1 MDDVTRLGLIV
12 PSSNTAA
19 ERDFR
24 RLLPADVEVHAA
36 RMYLAETSAAA
47 EHGMLEQ
54 HAPRAAK
61 DLGTLKPELVV
72 FSCTSAGALLGID
85 GEEVLE
91 QNLGMW
97 SGAPIVSTNASV
109 AWRLGTLGLKRIVVV
124 TAYIDE
130 LNREIAATLHGRG
143 FDVATISGMGITDNY
158 SIALVSPDEIVDL
171 AERTVR
177 EAGADV
183 DGVFISCTNLRAAEA
198 AGPLS
203 SRIGLPVVTS
213 NVAAID
219 SALSRLGRPVTGVG
233 LP

>member
-1 MDDVTRLGLIV
+1 MDDARRLGLIV

-24 RLLPADVEVHAA
+24 RFLPADVEVHAA
-36 RMYLAETSAAA
+36 RMYLAERSAAA
-47 EHGMLEQ
+47 EHVMLEQ

-72 FSCTSAGALLGID
+72 FSCTSAGALLGIE

-109 AWRLGTLGLKRIVVV
+109 AWRLGTLGLKRIAVV

-143 FDVATISGMGITDNY
+143 FDVATINGMGITDNY
-158 SIALVSPDEIVDL
+158 SIALVSPDEIVEC
-171 AERTVR
+171 AEDAV
-177 EAGADV
+177 AGLEV
-183 DGVFISCTNLRAAEA
+183 DGVFISCTNLRSAEA
-198 AGPLS
+198 ADRLS
-203 SRIGLPVVTS
+203 SRTGLPVVTS
-213 NVAAID
+213 NLAAID
-219 SALSRLGRPVTGVG
+219 CTLDRLGLPVTGVG
-233 LP
+233 IP